1 MCCLGYKEMKTLKTK
16 PLTGDPLIDK
26 HLIAGTDPATRFH
39 EIDDFK
45 YTLIYMLRKYHS
57 DKFLDI
63 VKEYYGLQNLIEH
76 PESCV
81 RRNVAQAGYGHEI
94 LMYDTDPMVRAVI
107 ASEGYKPEHFAR
119 DTHYIVRLQVAR
131 LGLCFDILK
140 DDETPPIKRAIQEY
154 QNNNS

>member
-1 MCCLGYKEMKTLKTK
+1 MCSMGHQTMKTLKTK

-26 HLIAGTDPATRFH
+26 HLIAGTDPATRFY
-39 EIDDFK
+39 EIDDFE

-57 DKFLDI
+57 DKFLEI
-63 VKEYYGLQNLIEH
+63 VEEYYGLQNLIEH

-107 ASEGYKPEHFAR
+107 ARTGYKPEYFAR

-140 DDETPPIKRAIQEY
+140 NDDTPAIQQVIKEY
-154 QNNNS
+154 QNNER

>member
-1 MCCLGYKEMKTLKTK
+1 MKTLKTK

-26 HLIAGTDPATRFH
+26 HLIAGTDPATRFY

-107 ASEGYKPEHFAR
+107 A
-119 DTHYIVRLQVAR
+119 R

>member
-1 MCCLGYKEMKTLKTK
+1 MKTLKTK

-26 HLIAGTDPATRFH
+26 HLIAGTDPATRFYQI
-39 EIDDFK
+39 EDFE

-63 VKEYYGLQNLIEH
+63 VEEYYGLQNLIEH

-94 LMYDTDPMVRAVI
+94 LMYDSDPMVRTVI
-107 ASEGYKPEHFAR
+107 AREGYKPEHFAR

-140 DDETPPIKRAIQEY
+140 DDETPSIKRAIQEY
-154 QNNNS
+154 QNNKNS